1 MVLAILWLCIT
12 HIQQFRVRTARLL
25 CNLVQVN
32 QVVGPILFRIA
43 IRRVGEA
50 GKGSVEGVFDADADI
65 PAAIVI
71 GSSATS
77 MSVATHLLKKRWNVH
92 LVRQHQPMRAR
103 RCVCPTSTLCVL
115 L

>member
-1 MVLAILWLCIT
+1 MC
-12 HIQQFRVRTARLL
+12 TARLL

-92 LVRQHQPMRAR
+92 LVRQNQPMRAR